1 MTAKDKSGGADNMDA
16 SRLLYYLKTLVAC
29 PSTTDTSEEAG
40 MGEEIARLLSEME
53 YFRAN
58 PQNLI
63 LHPLPGDRHGRSAV
77 AALLKGRGKGTV
89 ILSGHLDVMDTID
102 YGPCRE
108 HALNTDALAGALET
122 CPLPAGA
129 LTELKSGDWVFGR
142 GTADMKGG
150 LALFMAFLEQVS
162 KRPDGLYGNLLFL
175 AVPDEETNSAGMTG
189 SVGFLN
195 RLSRERGLEYVCL
208 INSEPCTFNDDGT
221 YNIYTGSV
229 GKMLP
234 LVYCFGREAHAREPF
249 EGINPNL
256 IMSEVIREIEGNP
269 LLADRFGDIY
279 TMPPVN
285 LKAKDLR
292 DGYSISTPPA
302 SACYFNMLTYR
313 RSPGEIVSLLKKT
326 AARCFAR
333 AMDTI
338 NQRISDCNSLSGG
351 SIKKLEWVPKVYIY
365 AEIYSMC
372 HEKHG
377 NALEMH
383 MEEFSTSPAVRD
395 ADWREATIRII
406 NKLHSFC
413 PDRDPKIIIAFAP
426 PYYPHVTVDGQSP
439 KESYVL
445 KAVDSLVEYSAKEL
459 GIPLRVNPFFDGISD
474 LSYCSIQDA
483 GDVITEFKPNMPLW
497 GHSYSIPVEEI
508 KRLGV
513 PGIILGPWGKDL
525 HKYTERLN
533 KGFFLDTTP
542 KMLEFLVDSL
552 LDKTR

>member
-1 MTAKDKSGGADNMDA
+1 MDA
-16 SRLLYYLKTLVAC
+16 SRLLFYLKTLVAC
-29 PSTTDTSEEAG
+29 PSTTDTLEEAG
-40 MGEEIARLLSEME
+40 MGKEIARLLSEME
-53 YFRAN
+53 YFKAN

-63 LHPLPGDRHGRSAV
+63 IYPLPGDWHGRSAV
-77 AALLKGRGKGTV
+77 AALLKGRGERTV
-89 ILSGHLDVMDTID
+89 ILSGHMDVMDTID

-108 HALNTDALAGALET
+108 YALDTDALAGVLEA
-122 CPLPAGA
+122 CPLPADSA
-129 LTELKSGDWVFGR
+129 ADLRSCDWIFGR

-162 KRPDGLYGNLLFL
+162 KQPDGLCGNLLFL
-175 AVPDEETNSAGMTG
+175 AVPDEETNSAGMIG
-189 SVGFLN
+189 SVELLN

-269 LLADRFGDIY
+269 LLADRFGDIC
-279 TMPPVN
+279 TMPPVI

-313 RSPGEIVSLLKKT
+313 RPPGEIVSLLKQT

-333 AMDTI
+333 AVDTI

-351 SIKKLEWVPKVYIY
+351 SIKKLEWEPKVYTY
-365 AEIYSMC
+365 AELYSMC
-372 HEKHG
+372 RVKHG
-377 NALEMH
+377 NALEVH
-383 MEEFSTSPAVRD
+383 MKEFAASPAVRD

-406 NKLHSFC
+406 NELHSLC

-439 KESYVL
+439 KGSYVL

-459 GIPLRVNPFFDGISD
+459 GIPLRVNPFFEGISD

-513 PGIILGPWGKDL
+513 PGVILGPWGKDL

-533 KGFFLDTTP
+533 KSFFLDTAP
-542 KMLEFLVDSL
+542 KMLEFFVNSL
-552 LDKTR
+552 LDITH